1 MKVSDVIE
9 VSKRQLEE
17 SLNKV
22 SASIE
27 GVTFSVTF
35 KKTPSLETK
44 TTYIFSKNEK
54 VEE

>member
-9 VSKRQLEE
+9 VSKKQLED
-17 SLNKV
+17 SLGKV
-22 SASIE
+22 SDSIE

-44 TTYIFSKNEK
+44 TTFVFSKNEK
-54 VEE
+54 IEA